1 VKVTESG
8 EPPAG
13 LRSEA
18 KLGGGVLPSKGA
30 DMIAHIPES
39 ASARFVRRR
48 DQHYRRRLRTVR
60 PGLLGGRY
68 AHMEPDAL
76 SKICPR
82 RILGL
87 QVVIPCG
94 HS

>member
-1 VKVTESG
+1 
-8 EPPAG
+8 
-13 LRSEA
+13 
-18 KLGGGVLPSKGA
+18 
-30 DMIAHIPES
+30 MIAHIPES

-82 RILGL
+82 RILASNGVPVSPNPAIVDKPTSTCPRGAL
-87 QVVIPCG
+87 P
-94 HS
+94 HPHH